1 VGELVHE
8 TFRSF
13 VARQLGEEGRA
24 WLDALPALV
33 DEVAREWG
41 LELGPELVGGALA
54 FVCAVDGD
62 RVLKV
67 AGPWDRPADEIE
79 ALRLWD
85 GAGAPTLLRADADRG
100 ALLLERIRPGE
111 RATTASAAEAA
122 QLLTAL
128 HVGRR
133 GSEPQGALRPLAE
146 VARRRV
152 GRAGEQGRAR
162 PDAVARALATIGEL
176 ERDDPP
182 PALLHGDFDDRNL
195 LTCATRGLAAIDPLP
210 CAGDPAYD
218 AAYWAHANGRPGR
231 RERIAAIAAATGLD
245 PARVRAW
252 SEVVAVHG

>member
-1 VGELVHE
+1 MGELVHE

-24 WLDALPALV
+24 WLDGLPALV
-33 DEVAREWG
+33 EELARDWE
-41 LELGPELVGGALA
+41 LELGDELVGGVLA
-54 FVCAVDGD
+54 FVCAVDGE

-67 AGPWDRPADEIE
+67 AGPWDRPAAEIE
-79 ALRLWD
+79 ALRHWD
-85 GAGAPTLLRADADRG
+85 GRAAPRLLCADPDRG

-111 RATTASAAEAA
+111 RATNATADEVARVLA
-122 QLLTAL
+122 AL
-128 HVGRR
+128 HV
-133 GSEPQGALRPLAE
+133 EPPPMRSLAD

-152 GRAGEQGRAR
+152 ERALMQGRAR
-162 PDAVARALATIGEL
+162 AEAAERAHATIAEL
-176 ERDDPP
+176 ERDAPRP
-182 PALLHGDFDDRNL
+182 VLLHGDLDDRNL
-195 LTCATRGLAAIDPLP
+195 LTCARRGLAAIDPLP

-218 AAYWAHANGRPGR
+218 AAYWAHANGRRGR

>member
-13 VARQLGEEGRA
+13 VARQLGDEGRA

-33 DEVAREWG
+33 EELAGEWE
-41 LELGPELVGGALA
+41 LELGAELVGGVLA
-54 FVCAVDGD
+54 FVCAVDGE

-79 ALRLWD
+79 ALRSWD
-85 GAGAPTLLRADADRG
+85 GSGAPRLQRADADRG
-100 ALLLERIRPGE
+100 ALLLERIRPGD
-111 RATTASAAEAA
+111 RAARAGAAEVAA
-122 QLLTAL
+122 LLAAL
-128 HVGRR
+128 HV
-133 GSEPQGALRPLAE
+133 EPARFRPLAD

-152 GRAGEQGRAR
+152 ERAGEQGRAR
-162 PDAVARALATIGEL
+162 ADAVGRALATIAEL
-176 ERDDPP
+176 ERDAPP
-182 PALLHGDFDDRNL
+182 PVLLHGDLDDRNL

-210 CAGDPAYD
+210 CAGDRAYD

-231 RERIAAIAAATGLD
+231 GERIAAIAEAAGLD

-252 SEVVAVHG
+252 SEVVRVHG